1 MKTPISYVPSKPN
14 SPPANPD
21 ASNATSSPSR
31 GMPTSAELSGWWS
44 SEEASNCGLGLAG
57 ALSIRQLLVAAEGSS
72 FFALDEA
79 IGASSSRALADGI
92 DDAGGGA
99 DPSAAAAAAAAAA
112 PPDPGTAAGASSC
125 STMVARLKMRHVMWR
140 TVPHIFLEPK
150 FRPLLSLITHS
161 RDIQDRQIDSFVRCG
176 IYLIHFVCTFVCE
189 LSVAEESF

>member
-92 DDAGGGA
+92 DDTGGGA
-99 DPSAAAAAAAAAA
+99 DPAAAAAAAA

-161 RDIQDRQIDSFVRCG
+161 RDIQDRQIALCG
-176 IYLIHFVCTFVCE
+176 
-189 LSVAEESF
+189 VASI

>member
-44 SEEASNCGLGLAG
+44 SEESKGGLGLAG
-57 ALSIRQLLVAAEGSS
+57 ALLIRQLLVAAEGSS

-92 DDAGGGA
+92 DDTGGGA
-99 DPSAAAAAAAAAA
+99 DPAAAAAAAA

-125 STMVARLKMRHVMWR
+125 STMVARLKMNHVACG
-140 TVPHIFLEPK
+140 
-150 FRPLLSLITHS
+150 
-161 RDIQDRQIDSFVRCG
+161 VR
-176 IYLIHFVCTFVCE
+176 E
-189 LSVAEESF
+189 LSVTEESF